1 MWFFYVVLCALNL
14 YMMIKNKKIVSFIY
28 GIALGL
34 LILSIIKCSKY
45 QVVSELDVHLYHL
58 HNPKNKKVEIIITEQ
73 KLEVGKFYRLKSIK
87 TINLDN
93 K

>member
-1 MWFFYVVLCALNL
+1 
-14 YMMIKNKKIVSFIY
+14 MIKNKNLVVLFY
-28 GIALGL
+28 GIAIGL
-34 LILSIIKCSKY
+34 SVIALTKCSKY

-73 KLEVGKFYRLKSIK
+73 KLEVGKFYRLRTIK
-87 TINLDN
+87 TIDIE

>member
-1 MWFFYVVLCALNL
+1 
-14 YMMIKNKKIVSFIY
+14 MIKNKKIVSFIY

>member
-1 MWFFYVVLCALNL
+1 
-14 YMMIKNKKIVSFIY
+14 MIKNKNLVVLFY
-28 GIALGL
+28 GIVIGLSVIAL
-34 LILSIIKCSKY
+34 SKCSKY

-73 KLEVGKFYRLKSIK
+73 KLEVGKFYRLRTIK
-87 TINLDN
+87 TIDLE

>member
-1 MWFFYVVLCALNL
+1 
-14 YMMIKNKKIVSFIY
+14 MMIKNKKIVSFIY